1 MGKSKRTLGIIT
13 LCFLLA
19 FCGCADKRETGSETR
34 PEASVT
40 GGAGEGQNVSEAAA
54 GAAQTP
60 TGNAPQE
67 LTIGVSPEQSPTA
80 GEPTGT
86 TEPTDAAEPTET
98 PEPTITAA
106 PTGDRKPTATP
117 KPAVTAA
124 PQKPTAT
131 PKPSRPTE
139 GQKPTSTSTPIPTQS
154 VKLGTS
160 LYKRYEGYFYFG
172 TCVNASYLNNSKVTE
187 LVLEQFNS
195 ITCENEMKPDALLNQ
210 YQCQAQGK
218 VVITVPSNT
227 KKILDWAKKN
237 GLKVRGHV
245 LVWYSQTP
253 DWFFREG
260 FRSNGALVSREEM
273 LSRMESYIKQVLNYC
288 DTNYPGMFYAWD
300 VVNEAF
306 TDDGTG
312 YRDCNWYK
320 ILGEDYITEAFRFA
334 RKYASAGTK
343 LFYNDFNTYINYS
356 DKLKTTRICNLVKEL
371 KKENLIDG
379 VGMQAHLDVSYPS
392 ADDFVRTVTT
402 FSNLGVEVQ
411 ITELDV
417 TTTANA
423 SGWKQQAD
431 YLDRIFSALEKNDR
445 TGVCNLTSVSVWGI
459 ADNYSWR
466 ASQDPLLF
474 DDNLKPKAAYYS
486 VLQQ

>member
-1 MGKSKRTLGIIT
+1 MGKSKHFLMILTACLLLGV
-13 LCFLLA
+13 
-19 FCGCADKRETGSETR
+19 CGCANNKEAGNEKR
-34 PEASVT
+34 PEETVT
-40 GGAGEGQNVSEAAA
+40 ATDGLTQAVTEGVTEAVH
-54 GAAQTP
+54 TP

-67 LTIGVSPEQSPTA
+67 VT
-80 GEPTGT
+80 
-86 TEPTDAAEPTET
+86 PTDLLKPTEIPAATETPVPTET
-98 PEPTITAA
+98 TA
-106 PTGDRKPTATP
+106 PTETPTATP
-117 KPAVTAA
+117 KP
-124 PQKPTAT
+124 KLTAT
-131 PKPSRPTE
+131 PKPTVTARPTNTPSPRPTNTP
-139 GQKPTSTSTPIPTQS
+139 KPTKTPAPTQG
-154 VKLGTS
+154 VTLGTS
-160 LYKRYEGYFYFG
+160 LYKRYQGYFDFG
-172 TCVNASYLNNSKVTE
+172 TCVGASYLNNSKVME

-210 YQCQAQGK
+210 YQCQTQGK
-218 VVITVPSNT
+218 VVITVPGNT
-227 KKILDWAKKN
+227 KRILDWAKKN

-273 LSRMESYIKQVLNYC
+273 LVRMESYIRQVLHYC

-306 TDDGTG
+306 TDDGNG
-312 YRDCNWYK
+312 YRDCQWYR

-356 DKLKTTRICNLVKEL
+356 DKIKTTRICNLVKAL

-392 ADDFVRTVTT
+392 ADDFVKTVTT
-402 FSNLGVEVQ
+402 FSRLGVEVQ

-417 TTTANA
+417 TTTPNA
-423 SGWKQQAD
+423 DGWKRQAA

-445 TGVCNLTSVSVWGI
+445 TGVCNLTSVTVWGI

-466 ASQDPLLF
+466 KSQDPLLF

-486 VLQQ
+486 VLQQK

>member
-1 MGKSKRTLGIIT
+1 MGKSKRTLGLLA
-13 LCFLLA
+13 LCFLLG
-19 FCGCADKRETGSETR
+19 FCGCADKQETGSETH
-34 PEASVT
+34 PEAGVT
-40 GGAGEGQNVSEAAA
+40 GEA
-54 GAAQTP
+54 GATHTP
-60 TGNAPQE
+60 AGN
-67 LTIGVSPEQSPTA
+67 VSPEQSPTA
-80 GEPTGT
+80 GGTAEPSGAAAPTGTTEPSGAAAPTGT
-86 TEPTDAAEPTET
+86 TEPTG
-98 PEPTITAA
+98 TAA
-106 PTGDRKPTATP
+106 PIATQKPTATP

-124 PQKPTAT
+124 PQKPTET
-131 PKPSRPTE
+131 PKPSRPTT
-139 GQKPTSTSTPIPTQS
+139 GQTPTSALTLTPTQG

-172 TCVNASYLNNSKVTE
+172 TCVSASYLNNSKVTE
-187 LVLEQFNS
+187 LLLEQFNS

-210 YQCQAQGK
+210 YQCQSQGK
-218 VVITVPSNT
+218 VVVTVPSNT

-260 FRSNGALVSREEM
+260 FRSDGALVSREEM

-334 RKYASAGTK
+334 RKYASSGTK

-356 DKLKTTRICNLVKEL
+356 DKIKTTRICNLVKEL

-392 ADDFVRTVTT
+392 ADDFVKTVTT

-417 TTTANA
+417 TTTASA
-423 SGWKQQAD
+423 AGWKQQGE

-459 ADNYSWR
+459 ADSYSWR